1 VPHPVRQ
8 CPSRSTIAAGFA
20 VFPERGVVLRISISL
35 GGVYERYP
43 AGSFEAGDD
52 LSALRAVMTE
62 EPPTMWLLK

>member
-1 VPHPVRQ
+1 
-8 CPSRSTIAAGFA
+8 
-20 VFPERGVVLRISISL
+20 VLRISISL